1 MKKQII
7 GLAVCATILIG
18 SAGMVEAQY
27 TIAIDPGYTG
37 CEVKSSEKVPIG
49 PGASKKVKMYPDSCV
64 GAIGKTTGIK
74 ESDINLGVGLEL
86 RDILEEKG
94 YNVVLL
100 REDNDTET
108 SSQERAIEATE
119 SEAAVYVRLYC
130 RKE

>member
-64 GAIGKTTGIK
+64 GAIGKTTEIK
-74 ESDINLGVGLEL
+74 NQI
-86 RDILEEKG
+86 
-94 YNVVLL
+94 
-100 REDNDTET
+100 
-108 SSQERAIEATE
+108 
-119 SEAAVYVRLYC
+119 
-130 RKE
+130 